1 MPVQRL
7 DLVARLDRPAAHEHA
22 AAVDRRL
29 DAVARAVLH
38 PQREE
43 FVEPHR
49 LLPPVD
55 VDREVLVELVSLLH
69 LAAVG
74 LGLAPQRLLVVG
86 RSAAVR
92 LSAALRGPQL
102 RIAVSFLRSVHRLKE
117 IILLGVRRPGAALQ
131 LLGMA
136 AHLGLGQRI
145 GEFGPPALPLLAQ
158 RLRLLGPK
166 RRFRVPPSPRRASG
180 AAPLRNPLPSHI
192 PARAAGRRHV
202 HPSGSAGRSPRRR
215 RPLLR

>member
-1 MPVQRL
+1 MRL
-7 DLVARLDRPAAHEHA
+7 
-22 AAVDRRL
+22 
-29 DAVARAVLH
+29 
-38 PQREE
+38 REQCCILSVE

-55 VDREVLVELVSLLH
+55 VDREVFVELVSLLH

-102 RIAVSFLRSVHRLKE
+102 RIAVSFLRSIHRLKE

-158 RLRLLGPK
+158 RLRLLV
-166 RRFRVPPSPRRASG
+166 RSG
-180 AAPLRNPLPSHI
+180 AFACH
-192 PARAAGRRHV
+192 
-202 HPSGSAGRSPRRR
+202 
-215 RPLLR
+215 LLRVERQAQPHLEPTTVAYPCTGCWP